1 MLILMSAAL
10 PAKKQTLHSRGNSIM
25 CAGGMNQWGRVG
37 EQGRANEAKEERK
50 MKQEEG
56 VELT

>member
-1 MLILMSAAL
+1 MNNAWWE
-10 PAKKQTLHSRGNSIM
+10 KQHHVYWGGRGVGGEPVGKSWG
-25 CAGGMNQWGRVG
+25 AG
-37 EQGRANEAKEERK
+37 GRANEAKEERK